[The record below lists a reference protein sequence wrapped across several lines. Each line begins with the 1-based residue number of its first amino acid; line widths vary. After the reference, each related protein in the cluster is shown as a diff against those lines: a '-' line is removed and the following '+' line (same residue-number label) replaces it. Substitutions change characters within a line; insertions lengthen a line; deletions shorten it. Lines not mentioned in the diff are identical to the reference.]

1 MDKDS
6 NARAQAAAAL
16 RRKALAVQAAHPST
30 EETGEA
36 LKELQVHQIELE
48 MQNDELYQVQATL
61 QAARKRYFELYDQA
75 PVGYCTVSEAS
86 VIEEANLKAA
96 DLLGVLAVD
105 LVGQSITSFI
115 FRDDQDLF
123 YRARKALF
131 EAGLPQTFEL
141 RFQRQGLVFWAHLST
156 ALTQGA
162 DGNTVC
168 RLVMEDISRR
178 KVAEEALAAEKNRLD
193 VTLRSIT
200 DGVVTT
206 DAAGLVVLMNPS
218 AQRLCGWVED
228 EAVGQPIATVLPVID
243 ELSRLPRANLVMR
256 VLASGTADQEIS
268 SVLLVS
274 PDGDLRY
281 INNSASPIRG
291 PDGSV
296 DGAVFVFRDVTE
308 HRRME
313 ELTLHAEKLD
323 SLGVLAGGIAHDFNN
338 LLGGIF
344 GYLTLAKSSVADN
357 PVVLD
362 YLNKAGSVFHR
373 AKALTQQ
380 LMTFSKGGVPLRK
393 TGRLA
398 PIVRGSATYV
408 LTGSNIDC
416 DFSFSDDL
424 DLCDFDGQ
432 QISQVFT
439 NLILNAKQAMPLGG
453 RILISAHNT
462 VLKRGEVPFLPLGN
476 YLKVSVADHGEG
488 IPRHL
493 FKKIFD
499 PFFTTRKENQGLG
512 LPTAQSI
519 IHKHGG
525 EIEVHSEP
533 GKGTTIAV
541 FLPSSTS
548 EVAFKAAE
556 EVPRPRS
563 DPGTI
568 LVMDDEPFMRE
579 IIREMLKSIG
589 YGVVEAGSGEAALS
603 LCSQGQELQAAILD
617 LTVKGGMSGKDTL
630 TAIRSVLPDLPV
642 FASSGFSE
650 DPIMADP
657 KHYGFTAG
665 LGKPFQQEELAR
677 LMSRYLDAR

>member
-6 NARAQAAAAL
+6 NDRAEAAAVL

-30 EETGEA
+30 EKTGEA

-48 MQNDELYQVQATL
+48 MQNDELFTAQANL
-61 QAARKRYFELYDQA
+61 QASRERYFELFDQA

-96 DLLGVLAVD
+96 DLLGVAAAQLVD
-105 LVGQSITSFI
+105 QKMTSFI
-115 FRDDQDLF
+115 FRDDQDLY
-123 YRARKALF
+123 YRARKELF
-131 EAGLPQTFEL
+131 ETGNPHAFEL
-141 RFQRQGLVFWAHLST
+141 RMLRSEVVFWAQLSAT
-156 ALTQGA
+156 LTQGA
-162 DGNTVC
+162 DGATAC
-168 RLVMEDISRR
+168 RMVIEDISRR
-178 KVAEEALAAEKNRLD
+178 KHAEEALAAEKNRLD

-200 DGVVTT
+200 DGVAAT
-206 DAAGLVVLMNPS
+206 DASGLLVLMNPS
-218 AQRLCGWVED
+218 AQRLCGWTEE
-228 EAVGQPIATVLPVID
+228 EAIGQPIGTVLPVID
-243 ELSRLPRANLVMR
+243 ELSRVPRENLVLR
-256 VLASGTADQEIS
+256 VLVTGTADQEIS
-268 SVLLVS
+268 SVLLLS
-274 PDGDLRY
+274 RDGDVRY
-281 INNSASPIRG
+281 INDSASPIRG
-291 PDGSV
+291 ADGTV
-296 DGAVFVFRDVTE
+296 EGAVFVFRDVTE

-313 ELTLHAEKLD
+313 ELAQHAEKLD

-344 GYLTLAKSSVADN
+344 GYLTLAKSTLADN

-432 QISQVFT
+432 QMSQVFT
-439 NLILNAKQAMPLGG
+439 NLILNAKQSMPLGG

-476 YLKVSVADHGEG
+476 YLKISVADHGEG
-488 IPRHL
+488 IPHHL

-499 PFFTTRKENQGLG
+499 PFFTTRKTNQGLG

-525 EIEVHSEP
+525 EIEVQSEP
-533 GKGTTIAV
+533 GKGTTIHV
-541 FLPSSTS
+541 YLPSSVP
-548 EVAFKAAE
+548 EAALE
-556 EVPRPRS
+556 ADDVPAPRS

-589 YGVVEAGSGEAALS
+589 YGVIEAGSGEAALS

-630 TAIRSVLPDLPV
+630 AAIRSVLPDLPI

-650 DPIMADP
+650 DPIMASP
-657 KHYGFTAG
+657 KQYGFTAG

-677 LMSRYLDAR
+677 LMSRYLTPR